1 MSYNVILRHVA
12 KCDNVKMLKKV
23 KGITILHRFYHP
35 QGTIEQSVVLF
46 DLREKVDSMMTGRR
60 VIWTDEKEITA
71 ENVVSV
77 IENAWSDFSANR
89 MDCDFL
95 LNYDRG
101 NQPIQREKTYRSDI
115 DIQTIDNVANE
126 ITTFKVGFHFGNEI
140 TLGQRGTHDA
150 GADNAKEQDAIALLN
165 ECYSAE
171 NAKAKN
177 VELGNFVEIT
187 GIGFTLHD
195 INTEYEDGDS
205 YFKYIV
211 VDPRFAF
218 VVKSTAL
225 VDHRVV
231 LGVTFREDRMG
242 NIYFT
247 AFSKDRRYEV
257 YGSKVQNG
265 EERQG
270 YTFGQSERSGDINPL
285 GIIPLIEWERSY
297 DRTGAW
303 ERQIS
308 DLDSLNIA
316 ESDLACLLDQN
327 VQSIWHANDV
337 EFAKDENGE
346 AVTPKSNDW
355 VMTYT
360 TRDGKTPFIT
370 PLAVPGDYSGI
381 LTNIS
386 TKRSTILQKCNVP
399 MRNDT
404 SGGSTGVAMS
414 DATGWSQAEVE
425 ASKQQAIMEGC
436 KMDEVRVALA
446 CIKSNPYTPSD
457 SPLLKL
463 KYRDVQPSVKRQKN
477 YEMVSKVNAFSVM
490 VSHGINGLHAIRAIN
505 LFEDPQQVWEDSR
518 EMIEKYQESLVT
530 KSTASVPERAGSDES
545 DQIVNSPN
553 IDGMTTQEPVDDE
566 ETEE

>member
-1 MSYNVILRHVA
+1 
-12 KCDNVKMLKKV
+12 
-23 KGITILHRFYHP
+23 
-35 QGTIEQSVVLF
+35 
-46 DLREKVDSMMTGRR
+46 MMTGRR

-71 ENVVSV
+71 DNVVSV

-89 MDCDFL
+89 MECNFL
-95 LNYDRG
+95 LEYDRG

-140 TLGQRGTHDA
+140 TLSQRGTHDA
-150 GADNAKEQDAIALLN
+150 GADNFSEQDAIAMLN

-171 NAKAKN
+171 NAKAKT

-211 VDPRFAF
+211 IDPRFAF
-218 VVKSTAL
+218 VVKSSAW
-225 VDHRVV
+225 VDHRKV
-231 LGVTFREDRMG
+231 LGVTFREDNQG
-242 NIYFT
+242 NLYFT
-247 AFSKDRRYEV
+247 AISKNRRYEI
-257 YGSKVQNG
+257 YGGRVQNG
-265 EERQG
+265 EEITYEFRQA
-270 YTFGQSERSGDINPL
+270 ERSGEINPL
-285 GIIPLIEWERSY
+285 GIIPLIEWERAY

-346 AVTPKSNDW
+346 TVTPKSNDW
-355 VMTYT
+355 VMTQT

-386 TKRSTILQKCNVP
+386 TKRATILQKCNVP

-446 CIKSNPYTPSD
+446 CVRMNPYTPSD
-457 SPLLKL
+457 SPLLTL

-490 VSHGINGLHAIRAIN
+490 VSHGISGLHAIRTIN

-545 DQIVNSPN
+545 DQIGNSPN
-553 IDGMTTQEPVDDE
+553 LDGMDRISPNGE